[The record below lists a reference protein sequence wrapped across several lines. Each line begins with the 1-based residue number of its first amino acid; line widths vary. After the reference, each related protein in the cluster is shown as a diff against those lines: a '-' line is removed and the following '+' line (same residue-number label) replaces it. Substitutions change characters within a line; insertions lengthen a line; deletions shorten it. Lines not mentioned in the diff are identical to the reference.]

1 VDTSRKAEI
10 LEAKM
15 ESAYIM
21 KNGHL
26 IIKVFFL
33 SIFFTVCFALLGKTL
48 NILAE
53 QESAIAQGQS
63 PELRKFSV
71 SLDIRIHPQEGKL
84 EPSVEFVLSDPR
96 QRRAGWD
103 SKTGKVILDIP
114 GSSYETEGIDDAIE
128 GGVGPETLILY
139 LAKPIPGDY
148 ALEVIGRESGS
159 YSLEIQAYD
168 CEMNPSRAIF
178 IDVKVT
184 EGAVHRYEIKNS
196 NIAGEMVE
204 AHFIGGAGSP

>member
-1 VDTSRKAEI
+1 
-10 LEAKM
+10 
-15 ESAYIM
+15 M
-21 KNGHL
+21 KKGRL
-26 IIKVFFL
+26 IIRVFIF
-33 SIFFTVCFALLGKTL
+33 SIFLAVCFALLGKTL
-48 NILAE
+48 NVLAE
-53 QESAIAQGQS
+53 QEAAIAQDRS
-63 PELRKFSV
+63 RELRKFSG

-84 EPSVEFVLSDPR
+84 EPSVEFVVSDPR

-128 GGVGPETLILY
+128 GELGPETLILY

-168 CEMNPSRAIF
+168 CEMNPSRAMF
-178 IDVKVT
+178 IDVNVT
-184 EGAVHRYEIKNS
+184 EGVVHRYGIKYS

-204 AHFIGGAGSP
+204 SYLIGGNEGHP